1 MEMTMSSSLSGP
13 ALLTPG
19 KLPLEPFRH
28 REPTAMALLDLEVG
42 AVSILPDATSASP
55 RCRDALVLVRL
66 HGEPLGILYA
76 DRSPDELGA
85 RELTELVWTHCEAEI
100 RRHFAEAACGI
111 APSGPA
117 DLVEGLGDATGCRD
131 KVVPQTVGSIAVV
144 VSTLGQSI
152 LLPRC
157 LAALGSMEGPDYE
170 VVIVHNGA
178 PDTATRRIVEVAAG
192 ASAHPIRYVEEPRL
206 GVSLARNRGT
216 AETAAD
222 IVLFTDDDVVVD
234 RDWLRW
240 LVEPFTRADVGA
252 TAGMLLPLEL
262 QTPAQKRFEQY
273 AGLSRGLAR
282 RSFDLTRNRA
292 DDRLL
297 YPFWGGVFGSGASI
311 GFRRESFVASGGF
324 DPTLGSGTFTLSG
337 EDHDAMSA
345 AVLRG
350 QRLVYEPRS
359 VCWHANRRGDDALR
373 RQVFTY
379 SAGFTAILTKALL
392 HDPRFLAAAAR
403 SVPVVLETR
412 RRYRDRRSSDP
423 AAVRLTPELA
433 RLERRGMATGPARY
447 VWSAFSTRRRGLR
460 TKILGG

>member
-1 MEMTMSSSLSGP
+1 M
-13 ALLTPG
+13 
-19 KLPLEPFRH
+19 
-28 REPTAMALLDLEVG
+28 
-42 AVSILPDATSASP
+42 
-55 RCRDALVLVRL
+55 
-66 HGEPLGILYA
+66 
-76 DRSPDELGA
+76 
-85 RELTELVWTHCEAEI
+85 
-100 RRHFAEAACGI
+100 
-111 APSGPA
+111 
-117 DLVEGLGDATGCRD
+117 
-131 KVVPQTVGSIAVV
+131 
-144 VSTLGQSI
+144 
-152 LLPRC
+152 
-157 LAALGSMEGPDYE
+157 
-170 VVIVHNGA
+170 
-178 PDTATRRIVEVAAG
+178 
-192 ASAHPIRYVEEPRL
+192 
-206 GVSLARNRGT
+206 
-216 AETAAD
+216 
-222 IVLFTDDDVVVD
+222 
-234 RDWLRW
+234 
-240 LVEPFTRADVGA
+240 VEPFTSADVGA

-282 RSFDLTRNRA
+282 RSFDLARNRA

-324 DPTLGSGTFTLSG
+324 DPVLGAGTFTLSG

-345 AVLRG
+345 VVLRG

-359 VCWHANRRGDDALR
+359 VCWHANCRGDDALR

-433 RLERRGMATGPARY
+433 RLERRGMAIGPARY
-447 VWSAFSTRRRGLR
+447 VWSALSTRRRGPR
-460 TKILGG
+460 TMVHGG

>member
-1 MEMTMSSSLSGP
+1 MQVTRSSSLSKP

-28 REPTAMALLDLEVG
+28 RDPTAMALLDLDVG
-42 AVSILPDATSASP
+42 VVSKLPDAASTTP
-55 RCRDALVLVRL
+55 TCRDALVLVRL
-66 HGEPLGILYA
+66 HGEPLAILYA
-76 DRSPDELGA
+76 GRDPDELGERGLA
-85 RELTELVWTHCEAEI
+85 ALVWEHCEGEI
-100 RRHFAEAACGI
+100 RRHIAEAGCGT
-111 APSGPA
+111 APSGPG
-117 DLVEGLGDATGCRD
+117 DLVGGLGDEAGCRD
-131 KVVPQTVGSIAVV
+131 KAMPPAVGSIAVIV
-144 VSTLGQSI
+144 ATRGRSA

-157 LAALGSMEGPDYE
+157 LAALGHMEGPEYE
-170 VVIVHNGA
+170 VVIVHNGP
-178 PDTATRRIVEVAAG
+178 PDAGTRRTVEVAAG
-192 ASAHPIRYVEEPRL
+192 AADHPIRYVEEPRM
-206 GVSLARNRGT
+206 GVSVARNRGT
-216 AETAAD
+216 ALTAAD
-222 IVLFTDDDVVVD
+222 IVVFTDDDVVVD
-234 RDWLRW
+234 RHWLRW
-240 LVEPFTRADVGA
+240 LVEPFTSADVGA

-282 RSFDLTRNRA
+282 RSFGLERDRA

-311 GFRRESFVASGGF
+311 AFRRASFVASGGF
-324 DPTLGSGTFTLSG
+324 DTGLGGGTFALSG

-345 AVLRG
+345 VVLRG
-350 QRLVYEPRS
+350 QRLVYEPRA

-373 RQVFTY
+373 RQVFNY
-379 SAGFTAILTKALL
+379 SVGFTAILTKSLL

-433 RLERRGMATGPARY
+433 RLERRGMALGPARY
-447 VWSAFSTRRRGLR
+447 VWSAAVSRRRGLR
-460 TKILGG
+460 NVILGG